1 VKVRAADAAGR
12 GHGVP
17 QFWAERVMLFKDC
30 SRFLTAIVVVVPE
43 KDMDEVMLLKL
54 KERLEE
60 HPGNGL
66 VYLRLLQPDGSHRE
80 MKLREQRVALNNEL
94 IASLREVFG
103 PDSVKFKGE
112 MPPCVRNGDRFRKGG
127 YYKGQKPG
135 GQ

>member
-1 VKVRAADAAGR
+1 
-12 GHGVP
+12 
-17 QFWAERVMLFKDC
+17 
-30 SRFLTAIVVVVPE
+30 
-43 KDMDEVMLLKL
+43 
-54 KERLEE
+54 
-60 HPGNGL
+60 NGL

-103 PDSVKFKGE
+103 PESVKFKGE

-127 YYKGQKPG
+127 YNKGRKPD

>member
-1 VKVRAADAAGR
+1 V
-12 GHGVP
+12 
-17 QFWAERVMLFKDC
+17 
-30 SRFLTAIVVVVPE
+30 
-43 KDMDEVMLLKL
+43 DEVMLMKL

-66 VYLRLLQPDGSHRE
+66 VYLRLLRPDGSHRE

-94 IASLREVFG
+94 IVSLREVFG
-103 PDSVKFKGE
+103 PESVRFKGE

-127 YYKGQKPG
+127 QYRGKKPG